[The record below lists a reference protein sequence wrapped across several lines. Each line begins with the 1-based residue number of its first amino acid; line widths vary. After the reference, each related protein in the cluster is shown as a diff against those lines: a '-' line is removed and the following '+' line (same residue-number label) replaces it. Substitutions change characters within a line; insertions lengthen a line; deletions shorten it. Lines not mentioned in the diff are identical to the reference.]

1 MADVLGPAAA
11 FPFPVAFPLAA
22 AALGVFFLVSA
33 AAAMASSSEVF
44 MARSDRIETVARV
57 RGSGAKLESA
67 ISQKSEPNVGPFGTL
82 GGLSYQMYRN
92 GP

>member
-1 MADVLGPAAA
+1 
-11 FPFPVAFPLAA
+11 
-22 AALGVFFLVSA
+22 
-33 AAAMASSSEVF
+33 

-57 RGSGAKLESA
+57 RGSGAKLESASA